1 MQWGTI
7 AIPES
12 LTERLLIN
20 QQPVSIAQIR
30 SGLLGLCVGDA
41 LGVPV
46 EFSGR
51 STRLDDPVTGLR
63 GWGTWNQPPGTWSD
77 DSSLTLCLVDG
88 LVAMGGPAQFSL
100 QPIADRFCAWYGDNL
115 WTARGEVFDVGGAT
129 ARAINRLRSGCDPRQ
144 AGGTDER
151 SNGNGALM
159 RILPMAWLRSWFTG
173 AALLDR
179 VHGVA
184 CITHGHA
191 RSQIACGLYVWIALG
206 LLEGRSPQ
214 EAYRWAIQSLSPIYA
229 NHPEA
234 HHFDRLWAGD
244 LAQQPI
250 DTIRGSGY
258 VVNALEAA
266 LWCLLTTDSYTAAVL
281 QAVNLGE
288 DTDTTAAIAGGLAG
302 LCYGL
307 AAIPADW
314 LAGLARQADI
324 VDLGDRLAAVL

>member
-7 AIPES
+7 AITEPL
-12 LTERLLIN
+12 LTN
-20 QQPVSIAQIR
+20 PQPVSIAQVR

-46 EFSGR
+46 EFTSRLER
-51 STRLDDPVTGLR
+51 SRDPVTGPR
-63 GWGTWNQPPGTWSD
+63 GWGTWNQPSGTWSD
-77 DSSLTLCLVDG
+77 DSSLTLCLVDA
-88 LVAMGGPAQFSL
+88 LVAMGGPEQFSL
-100 QPIADRFCAWYGDNL
+100 QPIADRFCGWYTDAL
-115 WTARGEVFDVGGAT
+115 WTARGEMFDVGGAT
-129 ARAINRLRSGCDPRQ
+129 ARAIDRLRSGCDPQQ

-173 AALLDR
+173 SDLLDR

-184 CITHGHA
+184 RLTHGHA
-191 RSQIACGLYVWIALG
+191 RSQMACGLYVWIALG
-206 LLEGRSPQ
+206 LLDGRSPQ
-214 EAYRWAIQSLSPIYA
+214 AAYQWAIQSLAPIYRD
-229 NHPEA
+229 HPEA
-234 HHFDRLWAGD
+234 HHFDRIWAGD
-244 LAQQPI
+244 LAQLPSDAIQ
-250 DTIRGSGY
+250 GSGY
-258 VVNALEAA
+258 VVHALEAA
-266 LWCLLTTDSYTAAVL
+266 LWSVLTTDSYAAAVL

-314 LAGLARQADI
+314 RDGLARQADI
-324 VDLGDRLAAVL
+324 VDLGDRLAALL

>member
-1 MQWGTI
+1 M
-7 AIPES
+7 
-12 LTERLLIN
+12 N
-20 QQPVSIAQIR
+20 QQPVSIAQVR

-46 EFSGR
+46 EFTSR
-51 STRLDDPVTGLR
+51 SARSRDPVTGLR

-77 DSSLTLCLVDG
+77 DSSLTLCLVDA
-88 LVAMGGPAQFSL
+88 LVAMGGPQQFSL
-100 QPIADRFCAWYGDNL
+100 QPIADRFCGWYSDAL
-115 WTARGEVFDVGGAT
+115 WTARGEMFDVGGAT
-129 ARAINRLRSGCDPRQ
+129 ARAIDRLRSGCDPQQ

-173 AALLDR
+173 AELLDR

-184 CITHGHA
+184 RLTHGHA
-191 RSQIACGLYVWIALG
+191 RSQMACGLYVWIALG
-206 LLEGRSPQ
+206 LLDGRSPQ
-214 EAYRWAIQSLSPIYA
+214 EAYQWAIQSLAPVYRD
-229 NHPEA
+229 HPEA
-234 HHFDRLWAGD
+234 HHFDRIWAGD
-244 LAQQPI
+244 LAQLPSDAIQ
-250 DTIRGSGY
+250 GSGY
-258 VVNALEAA
+258 VVHALEAA
-266 LWCLLTTDSYTAAVL
+266 LWSVLTTDSYAAAVL

-314 LAGLARQADI
+314 RDGLARQADI
-324 VDLGDRLAAVL
+324 VDLGDQLAALL